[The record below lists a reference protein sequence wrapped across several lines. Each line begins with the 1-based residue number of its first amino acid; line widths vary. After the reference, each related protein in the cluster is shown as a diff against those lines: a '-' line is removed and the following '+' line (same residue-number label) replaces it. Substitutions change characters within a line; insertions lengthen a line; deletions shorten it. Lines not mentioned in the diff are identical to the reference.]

1 MFVYFIRRLLG
12 IVPVLF
18 IIITLAFFLIRFS
31 PGNPFDD
38 LKIQDPLVI
47 DRLEQRYGL
56 DQPLPVQYYRYVS
69 GLLQGDFGPSFKHKD
84 FTVTELIGQ
93 GFPVSLRVGLSALL
107 LSLVLGISLGTL
119 AALRQNTAIDHGV
132 MALAMT
138 GVAVPTFVL
147 APLMA
152 LCFAVYLGWL
162 PVAGWNDGA
171 LRNMVMPVL
180 AMALPYVA
188 YIARLMRGSMIE
200 VMRSDFIRT
209 ARAKGLPE
217 RTVVVRHAMKSALLP
232 VMSFLGPAAAGIITG
247 SLVIEEIFQLPGVG
261 RYFVRGAL
269 NRDFP
274 LVMGVI
280 VLYASL
286 ILVFNL
292 LVDLSYR
299 LIDPKVEYR
308 R

>member
-1 MFVYFIRRLLG
+1 MFAYFIRRALG
-12 IVPVLF
+12 IIPVLF

-38 LKIQDPLVI
+38 IKIQDPAVI
-47 DRLEQRYGL
+47 ERLEERYGL
-56 DQPLPVQYYRYVS
+56 NQPLPVQYYRYVS

-93 GFPVSLRVGLSALL
+93 GFPVSLRIGLSAMILAL
-107 LSLVLGISLGTL
+107 TLGIALGTL
-119 AALRQNTAIDHGV
+119 AALRQNTVIDHGV
-132 MALAMT
+132 MGLAMT
-138 GVAVPTFVL
+138 GIAVPTFVL

-152 LCFAVYLGWL
+152 LCFGVYLGWL
-162 PVAGWNDGA
+162 PVAGWNGGA
-171 LRNMVMPVL
+171 LRNMVMPVI

-200 VMRSDFIRT
+200 VMGSDFIRT

-217 RTVVVRHAMKSALLP
+217 HTLVVRHAMKSALLP
-232 VMSFLGPAAAGIITG
+232 VVSFLGPATAGIVTG

-286 ILVFNL
+286 ILVLNL

-299 LIDPKVEYR
+299 LMDPKVEYQR
-308 R
+308 

>member
-1 MFVYFIRRLLG
+1 MFVYFLRRLFAM
-12 IVPVLF
+12 IPVLF

-38 LKIQDPLVI
+38 LRMQDPLVI
-47 DRLEQRYGL
+47 ERLEQRYGL
-56 DQPLPVQYYRYVS
+56 DQPLWVQYYRYIS

-93 GFPVSLRVGLSALL
+93 GFPVSLRIGVSALVL
-107 LSLVLGISLGTL
+107 ALVLGIGLGTL
-119 AALRQNTAIDHGV
+119 AALRRNTAIDHGV
-132 MALAMT
+132 MFLAMT

-147 APLMA
+147 APLMV

-162 PVAGWNDGA
+162 PAAGWNGGT
-171 LRNMVMPVL
+171 LENMVLPVI

-200 VMRSDFIRT
+200 VLRSDFIRT
-209 ARAKGLPE
+209 ARAKGLPQ
-217 RTVVVRHAMKSALLP
+217 RTVVSRHAMKSALLP
-232 VMSFLGPAAAGIITG
+232 VVSFLGPAAAGIITG

-280 VLYASL
+280 ILYATL

-299 LIDPKVEYR
+299 LMDPQVEYR